1 MFISYF
7 EEIFEM
13 QMLVLLLWLAFMML
27 VMNPFQF
34 VLTLS

>member
-7 EEIFEM
+7 EEIFEI